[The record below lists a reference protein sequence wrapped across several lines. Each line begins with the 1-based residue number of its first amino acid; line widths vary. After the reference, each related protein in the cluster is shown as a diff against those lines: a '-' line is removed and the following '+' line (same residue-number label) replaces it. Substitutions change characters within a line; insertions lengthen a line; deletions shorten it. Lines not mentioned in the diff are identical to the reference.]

1 MSFSCSL
8 VLNNGNGGY
17 GGSQRSNTEEV
28 VPEGRKHYVT
38 MMVEKYC
45 IIVFSIFM
53 ILDVPRPNVTDIQS
67 KVHSITFTL
76 THDPGCYHTHTFY
89 GEVHVNGKLIDVPL
103 ESVIHDPIT
112 IPNLQSGTMYN
123 VTVKA
128 KCRND
133 PTVIS
138 APQFFSAQTTKA
150 SLALDND
157 NGDNGGNVDVVIVVI
172 PVVTVVGVFLVSA
185 IVLAVIL
192 IVVKRKVRKVR
203 SPLRVQCD

>member
-28 VPEGRKHYVT
+28 VPE
-38 MMVEKYC
+38 
-45 IIVFSIFM
+45 
-53 ILDVPRPNVTDIQS
+53 DVPRPNVTDIQS